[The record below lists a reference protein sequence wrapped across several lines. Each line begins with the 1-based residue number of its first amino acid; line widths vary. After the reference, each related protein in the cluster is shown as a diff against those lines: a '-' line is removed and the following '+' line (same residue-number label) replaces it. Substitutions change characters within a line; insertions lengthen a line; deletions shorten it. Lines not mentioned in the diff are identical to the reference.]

1 MAVDKILS
9 LVSENKEN
17 IEDLLEA
24 VVAAGSRFII
34 HTAMPHYRDTCL
46 LQVGQQA
53 LALGQ
58 GTLEQRSMKNIILL
72 ILETRKLGDWS
83 LIKIN
88 NVIDHW
94 DNIILL

>member
-24 VVAAGSRFII
+24 VVAAGSRLVI
-34 HTAMPHYRDTCL
+34 HAAMPHDGDTCL
-46 LQVGQQA
+46 LQVSQQA

-58 GTLEQRSMKNIILL
+58 GTLKQRSVKNILL
-72 ILETRKLGDWS
+72 S
-83 LIKIN
+83 Q
-88 NVIDHW
+88 V
-94 DNIILL
+94 